1 MPQLKTANRLFPDY
15 ENQVRTFVG
24 EHAALPDGPV
34 HLALYYAPG
43 RDPADVF
50 VLEVLGNFGSGYV
63 DEDKQFFEVAY
74 PTTPAF
80 RMPAKSHLRLVLT
93 SPKELRIAL
102 KEQWPDVQEL
112 REAIRGGRYAVIL
125 ADEWGEDFLR
135 TLR

>member
-1 MPQLKTANRLFPDY
+1 MAQLKIANRLFPTY

-24 EHAALPDGPV
+24 EHTALPDGPV
-34 HLALYYAPG
+34 HLALYYAPE
-43 RDPADVF
+43 RDPTDVF

-74 PTTPAF
+74 PATPAF

-93 SPKELRIAL
+93 SPKELRVAL

-112 REAIRGGRYAVIL
+112 RESIRDGRSAVIL
-125 ADEWGEDFLR
+125 ADERGEDLLR
-135 TLR
+135 ALR